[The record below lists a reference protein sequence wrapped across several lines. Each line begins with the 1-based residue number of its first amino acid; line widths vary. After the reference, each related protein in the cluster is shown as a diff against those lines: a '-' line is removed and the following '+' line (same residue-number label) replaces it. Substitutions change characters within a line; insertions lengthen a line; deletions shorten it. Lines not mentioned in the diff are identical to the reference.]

1 MNVPIDELKDKIKTL
16 PSKDICGMVRA
27 IASDRLADCCPFG
40 IQELSSVESKMH
52 GSDKDLTESVLLDA
66 IVLVACDKND
76 DVSFISEN
84 AMFLAKATGFQSA
97 KKVSLDVQR
106 KRVYGALGIES
117 HIEKVESTDSQNSTD
132 TDGSSEEHKGSNAGS
147 PDDNVSSSSE
157 EENTKSRSELENAIS
172 RYYSQ
177 YCSGVISEILKR
189 YSSLFS
195 SGYEVNKPAGILTRE
210 GIVRLSGNSKAVFE
224 DSVATTNMYDMFVG
238 KLGFEEVSTR
248 SVKGISN
255 IIYNRYISGSKSPL
269 FLPNKLLEIA
279 YGRCAPDGDNQESVK
294 TYKVHSDAANWSA
307 YRSNELEKSVRHLVK
322 QSVVGY
328 VLQSMGE
335 DGNYRDPN
343 IVQGLS
349 GFLKYMQ
356 DCLSMCILVID
367 YKISKLNGEREVSAF
382 KVRVCDP
389 QDALG
394 KADLTPEILNTA
406 FLGGVGKVPFSYDV
420 RIEDEVF
427 VKEYAHEF
435 NHDVTQAMPLFAY
448 KALESLK
455 AQGIE
460 LSWADM
466 ILGMFE
472 DGSIL
477 RNGTHGVDL
486 ANKLFHIITAGS
498 RAGKGVMTLAMLASG
513 IASGKRI
520 IYPDR
525 KPDMASLFKYLAPG
539 MCVINGGGYAEQYD
553 MKYKQFTNLDS
564 MLNSTKVPKM
574 VTDAFQTTLTWDELG
589 DIIYMRVLKLAIG
602 IIVARGEG
610 KFSDPNFGGEDGIL
624 LVADEFK
631 NFQDSFS
638 GLISRAASIVPPTTI
653 DKDRESLEKGTISQ
667 RTFDRSYNDAGFY
680 ALSYL
685 NSLAEDMKFLSE
697 KTDAGF
703 NQEEIVLSDVVII
716 GQSLDKGMANRTEF
730 IDAIRNSPGSA
741 RYRSAGNF
749 GLKGFSMGDQSI
761 PYTLL
766 NFKPMDA
773 FFGRNMDD
781 GRSVYLSQTNKDS
794 KAYGRLDDKASN
806 FAYMSSFTEEKRKK
820 IVGGKVADNVQLAN
834 SCTYFKPFLILNTGD
849 PEDDCVQG
857 CLRRC
862 NINGGITKEEMV
874 AEYPNSDGTELNP
887 AIGFEEYLKLAGIGN
902 YREILEKSGEVAN
915 YVVQNCLG
923 YPGNWFDFVT
933 DLRPE
938 WLFTIRDISEG
949 AKGVSPRLSNPSTNP
964 VLEEFYEFNPE
975 YFGGSSADTEADE
988 EGAMDDYFG
997 DDVYGDGSLEEGNAS
1012 NVVDQQKIPDEGLEE
1027 PEFDNPSPLNLNI
1040 GNFTDV
1046 YDDGEDETGELEGS
1060 FVDNESAE
1068 GTEGSAL
1075 EDDILDQTSSIFND
1089 VNRAD
1094 SIDLSEPDND
1104 TTVRDFFNRTPEQS
1118 KINESEIRE
1127 TGFGSSNNDTQ
1138 GYVGGK
1144 EAVDKMAEILKHM
1157 EALKSLGVNLEVGT
1171 DGWVQRCAP
1180 PKEHEY
1186 QSTTRT
1192 DFGDRLENIDYNNE
1206 IDSLQALMNLVTTD
1220 VVNKFG
1226 GLDRIISLK
1235 VIGGSIA
1242 INNYYYRC
1250 QVKDIYARGIPVDIQ
1265 SDINSG
1271 NISKLFNYGLIRGM
1285 SNITDLEFDSLNF
1298 VYDYVSSALGYGS
1311 SISVNRF
1318 FDDLPRLNTLRI
1330 ANEKFTRADYMQK
1343 VSGNDMF
1350 YSPRMATR
1358 LADASERVLGNLGYS
1373 SWNLSKKIASKKNYN
1388 IVLRAIGATGA
1399 AGVAGAAYTGKATTK
1414 IGRKAVRGLKSLS
1427 MGVKELFSQD

>member
-1 MNVPIDELKDKIKTL
+1 MGVPIEELKEKIRSL
-16 PSKDICGMVRA
+16 PSKDMCGMVRA
-27 IASDRLADCCPFG
+27 IASEKLANCKPLG
-40 IQELSSVESKMH
+40 IPGLASVEDKMH
-52 GSDKDLTESVLLDA
+52 GSDSELSESVLLDA
-66 IVLVACDKND
+66 IVLVACDKD
-76 DVSFISEN
+76 DEVSFVSDN
-84 AMFLAKATGFQSA
+84 AMFLAKATGFKTP

-106 KRVYGALGIES
+106 QRVYGALGIES
-117 HIEKVESTDSQNSTD
+117 YIEEAYDMD
-132 TDGSSEEHKGSNAGS
+132 TDALDE
-147 PDDNVSSSSE
+147 
-157 EENTKSRSELENAIS
+157 ELENGYDELDGDIDEGAGDAEEEQTVADEAPREADKNSKKSNSEIEKAIS
-172 RYYSQ
+172 NYYSQ

-189 YSSLFS
+189 YTSLFS

-210 GIVRLSGNSKAVFE
+210 GIVRLSGNSRSVYE

-255 IIYNRYISGSKSPL
+255 VIYNRYTSGSKSPL

-279 YGRCAPDGDNQESVK
+279 YGRCAPDGDNQESIN

-307 YRSNELEKSVRHLVK
+307 YRSNELEKAVRHLVK

-328 VLQSMGE
+328 VLQSMGD
-335 DGNYRDPN
+335 DGNYRDPS

-356 DCLSMCILVID
+356 DCLSMCILVIE
-367 YKISKLNGEREVSAF
+367 YKISNLNGEREVSSF

-394 KADLTPEILNTA
+394 SRDITPEILNTA

-420 RIEDEVF
+420 RIEEDTY

-448 KALESLK
+448 KALEALK
-455 AQGIE
+455 SQGIS
-460 LSWADM
+460 LSWENM

-486 ANKLFHIITAGS
+486 LNKLIHIITAGS

-513 IASGKRI
+513 IASGKII

-564 MLNSTKVPKM
+564 FLNSTNVPKM

-610 KFSDPNFGGEDGIL
+610 KFSDPSFGGTNGIL

-638 GLISRAASIVPPTTI
+638 GLVARAASIVPPTTI

-703 NQEEIVLSDVVII
+703 NQEEISLSDIVII
-716 GQSLDKGMANRTEF
+716 GQSLDKGMANRSEF
-730 IDAIRNSPGSA
+730 IDAVRNSPGSA

-749 GLKGFSMGDQSI
+749 GLKGFALGEQSI

-781 GRSVYLSQTNKDS
+781 GRSVYLSQTSKDS

-820 IVGGKVADNVQLAN
+820 IVGGRVADNTQLAN

-849 PEDDCVQG
+849 PDDDCVQG

-874 AEYPNSDGTELNP
+874 SEYPNSDGTELNP
-887 AIGFEEYLKLAGIGN
+887 AIGFEEYLKLAGINN
-902 YREILEKSGEVAN
+902 YREILERSGAVAD

-923 YPGNWFDFVT
+923 YPGNWFEFVT

-949 AKGVSPRLSNPSTNP
+949 AKGVTPRLSNPATNP
-964 VLEEFYEFNPE
+964 ILEEFYGFNPE
-975 YFGGSSADTEADE
+975 YFGGSSDTDDGSES
-988 EGAMDDYFG
+988 GAMDEYFS
-997 DDVYGDGSLEEGNAS
+997 DDIGEDSGTDVNEFESS
-1012 NVVDQQKIPDEGLEE
+1012 VDTFESP
-1027 PEFDNPSPLNLNI
+1027 NPLNLNF
-1040 GNFTDV
+1040 GETE
-1046 YDDGEDETGELEGS
+1046 YPDDKEVETGELDINTRNVDSAKDTSNSPIDDMPGTDPGS
-1060 FVDNESAE
+1060 MSVHDEVEDADTEES
-1068 GTEGSAL
+1068 L
-1075 EDDILDQTSSIFND
+1075 ND
-1089 VNRAD
+1089 FFTRYM
-1094 SIDLSEPDND
+1094 ND
-1104 TTVRDFFNRTPEQS
+1104 TDPL
-1118 KINESEIRE
+1118 NESEIHE
-1127 TGFGSSNNDTQ
+1127 TGFGSSDKSTK
-1138 GYVGGK
+1138 GYVGGS
-1144 EAVDKMAEILKHM
+1144 EAMNKMAEILKHM
-1157 EALKSLGVNLEVGT
+1157 EALKSLGVDLEVGP
-1171 DGWVQRCAP
+1171 DGWVQRYAP
-1180 PKEHEY
+1180 ASEHEY
-1186 QSTTRT
+1186 ASSSST
-1192 DFGDRLENIDYNNE
+1192 DFSGRIDDINYSDE
-1206 IDSLQALMNLVTTD
+1206 INSLSALMNLITSD
-1220 VVNKFG
+1220 IISKFG

-1235 VIGGSIA
+1235 VIGGSIVV
-1242 INNYYYRC
+1242 NNYYYRC
-1250 QVKDIYARGIPVDIQ
+1250 HIKDIYATGIPLDVR

-1271 NISKLFNYGLIRGM
+1271 NISKLFNYSLIRSM
-1285 SNITDLEFDSLNF
+1285 PNLSDLEFDSVSF

-1318 FDDLPRLNTLRI
+1318 FDDIPRLNTLRI
-1330 ANEKFTRADYMQK
+1330 SNDRFTRSDYMQK
-1343 VSGNDMF
+1343 VVGNDMF
-1350 YSPRMATR
+1350 YSPRVSTR
-1358 LADASERVLGNLGYS
+1358 LADASEKALGNLGYS
-1373 SWNLSKKIASKKNYN
+1373 SWNLTKKIASKKNYN
-1388 IVLRAIGATGA
+1388 IVVRALGVTGA
-1399 AGVAGAAYTGKATTK
+1399 ASVAGVAYTGKTATK
-1414 IGRKAVRGLKSLS
+1414 LGRKAFRGLKSFS
-1427 MGVKELFSQD
+1427 MGVKDLFSQD